1 MIKVAAYAR
10 VSTEKDDQI
19 NSLTNQRR
27 YFEEYIKSHSDWE
40 FAGVFYDEG
49 ITGTQTKKRTGFNAM
64 IEACKAGKIDFILT
78 KEVSR
83 FARNT
88 VDTLAYT
95 RELKEYNVGVLFI
108 NDNIDTRADDGEFRL
123 SIMASVAQEESRKT
137 SERVKW
143 GQRRAMENGVVFGN
157 NSIYGYTLK
166 NGQLT
171 INESETETIRL
182 IFFKYTFEGKGTH
195 VIAREL
201 YEEGIKPPRTD
212 GFWSSTM
219 ILRILRNE
227 KYAGDLL
234 QKKYITKNYLTHEK
248 VLNDSDDKIYIHN
261 HHEPIIDRDTW
272 NKAQSELN
280 RRSTYAETK
289 KKYSNRYWCSGKII
303 CAECG
308 SRFTIRKTKRKSG
321 EVYTIW
327 ACHERAQ
334 HGSRALDNMGK
345 VIGCNMR
352 IINDKSL
359 HTIMNFI
366 IDQLKID
373 FDSITAEI
381 AEEIGMMSDTD
392 NSHSLTIISEQIKVI
407 SNKRIRMLDSYF
419 AGKISE
425 ADTERLRDSYDREL
439 ARLNKQ
445 LAKIEN
451 EQALLRDTQGGFSNL
466 PDMIKNSTRYSES
479 VYGEIVEQITVYK
492 EYLLIK
498 PKQLD
503 FAFKITYSTHGYKG
517 AYTTSIEKFDMVP
530 REFQQPP
537 PLPHSSEI

>member
-1 MIKVAAYAR
+1 MLRVAAYAR

-19 NSLTNQRR
+19 NSLTNQRQ
-27 YFEEYIKSHSDWE
+27 YFEEYIKNHSDWE

-49 ITGTQTKKRTGFNAM
+49 ITGTQTKKRTGFNRM
-64 IEACKAGKIDFILT
+64 IEACKAGKIDLILT

-95 RELKEYNVGVLFI
+95 RMLKEYDVGVLFI
-108 NDNIDTRADDGEFRL
+108 SDNIDTRDNDGEFRL

-157 NSIYGYTLK
+157 NSIFGYTLK

-171 INESETETIRL
+171 VNEDEAEIIRL
-182 IFFKYTFEGKGTH
+182 IFYMYTFESKGTH
-195 VIAREL
+195 IIAREL

-227 KYAGDLL
+227 KYVGDLL
-234 QKKYITKNYLTHEK
+234 QKKYITHNYLTHEK
-248 VLNDSDDKIYIHN
+248 VLNESDDKIYIHN
-261 HHEPIIDRDTW
+261 HHKPIIEREMW
-272 NKAQSELN
+272 NKAQAELD
-280 RRSTYAETK
+280 RRSVDAETK

-303 CAECG
+303 CAACG
-308 SRFTIRKTKRKSG
+308 SRFTIRRTKRKSG

-327 ACHERAQ
+327 ACRERAH
-334 HGSRALDNMGK
+334 HGNRRLDNAGNW
-345 VIGCNMR
+345 VGCNMR

-359 HTIMNFI
+359 HTIMDFI
-366 IDQLKID
+366 IDQLDAD
-373 FDSITAEI
+373 FDSIAADV
-381 AEEIGMMSDTD
+381 AEEIGSMSDTD
-392 NSHSLTIISEQIKVI
+392 NSRSLTIISDQIKAV
-407 SNKRIRMLDSYF
+407 SDKRIRMLDSYF

-425 ADTERLRDSYDREL
+425 EDMERLRNSYDNEL

-445 LAKIEN
+445 LAKAEN
-451 EQALLRDTQGGFSNL
+451 EQTLIKGRQSSIANLLDI
-466 PDMIKNSTRYSES
+466 IKSSTRYSES
-479 VYGEIVEQITVYK
+479 VYGEIVEQITVYD

-498 PKQLD
+498 LKHLD
-503 FAFKITYSTHGYKG
+503 FAFKVVYSTHGYKEK
-517 AYTTSIEKFDMVP
+517 YTTTIEKCDIVY
-530 REFQQPP
+530 E
-537 PLPHSSEI
+537 